1 MNRWLER
8 NGLKLTGLGER
19 VIVAGAGTFILVLCG
34 LAFMLD
40 GFIKAS
46 NGVI

>member
-8 NGLKLTGLGER
+8 QGLKLTGLGER
-19 VIVAGAGTFILVLCG
+19 VIVAGAGALIVVLCG
-34 LAFMLD
+34 LAFLLD
-40 GFIKAS
+40 GIIKAS

>member
-8 NGLKLTGLGER
+8 QGLKLTGLGER
-19 VIVAGAGTFILVLCG
+19 VIVAGAGSFILVLCG
-34 LAFMLD
+34 LAFWLD
-40 GFIKAS
+40 GIIKAS

>member
-8 NGLKLTGLGER
+8 QGLKLTGLGER
-19 VIVAGAGTFILVLCG
+19 VAVAGAGAFILVLCG
-34 LAFMLD
+34 LAFWLD
-40 GFIKAS
+40 GIIKAS